1 MPIEGFQPH
10 FEAVLWDMDGTLF
23 DSEKYWLE
31 AEVELMQRFGVVWTE
46 HDQSICLGGPM
57 DRVERYMA
65 ERANFANPPEYFG
78 NELRQLMVKKFSEP
92 LDFAPGA
99 FALLTQLREI
109 QTPMGLVTASSRALV
124 DAALHTIPAGTFGV
138 VISGDDVK
146 VGKPSPEGYL
156 SAATQLGVDITRSI
170 ILEDSF
176 VGTSAALASGATVI
190 GISHLGELATPAP
203 GQERHLYVTHSLS
216 DVSLEILNSVVD
228 HRRGLESHNE

>member
-57 DRVERYMA
+57 ARVERYMA

-78 NELRQLMVKKFSEP
+78 NELRQLMVTKFSQP
-92 LDFAPGA
+92 LDFAAGA
-99 FALLTQLREI
+99 FDLLEQLRALRI
-109 QTPMGLVTASSRALV
+109 PMGLVTASSRALV
-124 DAALHTIPAGTFGV
+124 DAALHTIPEGTFGV

-146 VGKPSPEGYL
+146 IGKPSPEGYL
-156 SAATQLGVDITRSI
+156 SAASKLGVDITQSI

-190 GISHLGELATPAP
+190 GISHLGELATPKS
-203 GQERHLYVTHSLS
+203 GEELQLHVTHSLTN
-216 DVSLEILNSVVD
+216 VSLEILNSVID
-228 HRRGLESHNE
+228 RRRGLESHNE

>member
-78 NELRQLMVKKFSEP
+78 HELRQLMVKKFSEP

-99 FALLTQLREI
+99 FALLTQLREKI
-109 QTPMGLVTASSRALV
+109 GRAHV
-124 DAALHTIPAGTFGV
+124 
-138 VISGDDVK
+138 
-146 VGKPSPEGYL
+146 
-156 SAATQLGVDITRSI
+156 
-170 ILEDSF
+170 
-176 VGTSAALASGATVI
+176 
-190 GISHLGELATPAP
+190 
-203 GQERHLYVTHSLS
+203 
-216 DVSLEILNSVVD
+216 
-228 HRRGLESHNE
+228 